1 VTVLGRTMASSR
13 SAVSIW
19 VTVPESSTVTRARS
33 PVFNVTVFFVARWR
47 RKLNPW
53 GTHSPDSV
61 RSFTAHP
68 VLSWSARSFVARG
81 AVYPDTGAR
90 MDGMTD
96 ADVVAEKLILV
107 DANGNLTEDRDAA
120 VRGEVV
126 QTLADGTTRST
137 VFNVE
142 RATGR

>member
-1 VTVLGRTMASSR
+1 
-13 SAVSIW
+13 
-19 VTVPESSTVTRARS
+19 
-33 PVFNVTVFFVARWR
+33 
-47 RKLNPW
+47 
-53 GTHSPDSV
+53 
-61 RSFTAHP
+61 
-68 VLSWSARSFVARG
+68 
-81 AVYPDTGAR
+81 

>member
-1 VTVLGRTMASSR
+1 
-13 SAVSIW
+13 
-19 VTVPESSTVTRARS
+19 
-33 PVFNVTVFFVARWR
+33 
-47 RKLNPW
+47 
-53 GTHSPDSV
+53 
-61 RSFTAHP
+61 
-68 VLSWSARSFVARG
+68 
-81 AVYPDTGAR
+81 
-90 MDGMTD
+90 MTD